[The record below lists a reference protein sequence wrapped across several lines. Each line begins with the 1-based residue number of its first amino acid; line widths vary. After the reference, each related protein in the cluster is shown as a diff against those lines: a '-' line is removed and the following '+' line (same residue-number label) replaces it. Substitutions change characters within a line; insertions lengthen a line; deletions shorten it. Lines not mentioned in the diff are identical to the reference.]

1 MDASGRLDRRVL
13 RLLGFPVTVNNG
25 FWLFLLIVFAIDP
38 GPDGLVL
45 AVALAAF
52 TIIHELGHALVARRL
67 GAEASI
73 ALGFMVGYTA
83 YAPRRPLGTAAR
95 MALSAA
101 GPVAH
106 IAVGWLCL
114 LPWAQHPLDLDPI
127 AASGA
132 ATAIWWAG
140 AVIGAANLI
149 PVWPLDGGHLLSAA
163 LQPVFGPSTPRVV
176 IGLSATVTTAG
187 VLWAASR
194 PEWRSLVVVGALLL
208 WSQISALRVS
218 R

>member
-1 MDASGRLDRRVL
+1 MDASGRLDRRGL

-45 AVALAAF
+45 AVALAVF

-163 LQPVFGPSTPRVV
+163 LQPV
-176 IGLSATVTTAG
+176 
-187 VLWAASR
+187 
-194 PEWRSLVVVGALLL
+194 
-208 WSQISALRVS
+208 
-218 R
+218 